1 MARVNVVQVN
11 DLSSRVGCS
20 WRPRGDDLPNI
31 LAQSMYVS
39 NLLRVFTTTK
49 TVLQLNKI
57 LAATNMLAVII
68 LRGSENDIRN
78 IVTPKAPR
86 RSQPLL
92 YLKMPYLT
100 LDEEEL
106 RTTDEE
112 DCATVKLSPKRCSK
126 LANLATS
133 MTEDCSKL
141 FFAFETVS
149 FENLELLRVIV
160 HRIYKQLDE
169 IGVCMHRPVEDTAF
183 PLIDWYM
190 NKNAPVYWGQFI
202 RPIPPVTK
210 FVIRYAPY
218 PDIYRHFCC
227 GSLDEVYNWMF
238 HNVYMLHDDKCS
250 VCIGD
255 MDVPRQAVVR
265 MPCNHEFHRE
275 CLLSWFR
282 TKQLLCPYCKTP
294 AWLRFEKMRGKK
306 RPDEPGYITPP
317 TYQELQTMVTTTRR
331 RTTVTSPTESATPP
345 HVPGTAGGG
354 DDDDCDESYRVRLR
368 PIPEIQ
374 RHARSRE
381 EIIYDGFVCS
391 SVIQYSLTQP
401 YNWVWLTL
409 PHVLS

>member
-1 MARVNVVQVN
+1 MARVNVVQVP
-11 DLSSRVGCS
+11 DVSSCLGRS

-39 NLLRVFTTTK
+39 NLLRVFTTTN

-57 LAATNMLAVII
+57 LAAINMLAVII
-68 LRGSENDIRN
+68 LRGSKNDIRN
-78 IVTPKAPR
+78 IVTPKAAR
-86 RSQPLL
+86 RSQPLS
-92 YLKMPYLT
+92 YLMMPYLT

-112 DCATVKLSPKRCSK
+112 DCAT
-126 LANLATS
+126 
-133 MTEDCSKL
+133 
-141 FFAFETVS
+141 
-149 FENLELLRVIV
+149 
-160 HRIYKQLDE
+160 LDY
-169 IGVCMHRPVEDTAF
+169 IGICMHRPVEDAAF
-183 PLIDWYM
+183 PSIDWYM
-190 NKNAPVYWGQFI
+190 NKNALKYWGQFI

-238 HNVYMLHDDKCS
+238 HNVYMLYDDKCS

-294 AWLRFEKMRGKK
+294 AWLRFEKMRAKK
-306 RPDEPGYITPP
+306 RLDEPGY
-317 TYQELQTMVTTTRR
+317 M
-331 RTTVTSPTESATPP
+331 
-345 HVPGTAGGG
+345 
-354 DDDDCDESYRVRLR
+354 
-368 PIPEIQ
+368 
-374 RHARSRE
+374 
-381 EIIYDGFVCS
+381 
-391 SVIQYSLTQP
+391 
-401 YNWVWLTL
+401 
-409 PHVLS
+409 